1 MVMGSG
7 VFRIAAQWGYL
18 SNYGAGGSSGGRVR
32 TYPCPHGFGYGMGG
46 MVGVGMASSEHRA
59 GYNWEHTNYE
69 AGIAG
74 ARDAALSRILAEASD
89 IGAHG
94 VVGVRIIRRHLEGV
108 GSSLEFTCIGTAI
121 RRAGGPKLRTPF
133 MSHLDGVAFSK
144 LIHGGYVP
152 VALVMGIGAM
162 EIDPGCGTEWQLRS
176 WSNVRIPQVS
186 DGLEEARMLGINRLE
201 GEIASVDA
209 DGAVGVET
217 DFNAHELGGEAM
229 LVELFLLGTAVR
241 RFAKEPLDEP
251 PLPILR
257 LR

>member
-1 MVMGSG
+1 
-7 VFRIAAQWGYL
+7 
-18 SNYGAGGSSGGRVR
+18 
-32 TYPCPHGFGYGMGG
+32 
-46 MVGVGMASSEHRA
+46 
-59 GYNWEHTNYE
+59 
-69 AGIAG
+69 
-74 ARDAALSRILAEASD
+74 
-89 IGAHG
+89 
-94 VVGVRIIRRHLEGV
+94 
-108 GSSLEFTCIGTAI
+108 
-121 RRAGGPKLRTPF
+121 